1 MCFLCTKTHEYL
13 DIVVRQILICTYIY
27 KLCGSFRVLSV
38 NNERKLKKTEILAI
52 IDDYLA
58 ETDKDRQWIL
68 LVSYLCTVSSRE
80 QWCSS
85 GIYKSPT
92 DEGQRLWH

>member
-1 MCFLCTKTHEYL
+1 MTKFE
-13 DIVVRQILICTYIY
+13 VNIY

-38 NNERKLKKTEILAI
+38 NNERKLKETEKKLKETEISAI

-68 LVSYLCTVSSRE
+68 PVSYLCTVSSRE

-92 DEGQRLWH
+92 DEGQSLWH